1 MCYKEEGSGMK
12 WSVALGASCG
22 EREVWA
28 VKVGGRTGRMAVG
41 VALDTE
47 EVLAAQ
53 GGWTSPECA
62 GKVWYYTSTGAVRA
76 GPTSIADTG
85 LKFGEGDVIMLDVD
99 AGSGQLHMARGT
111 SCAETGRVGFSAR
124 HQPVTAKRT
133 RPAAAGYVFECLPAV
148 DLAGRGHGAQVDAG
162 MDSGEAV
169 DAEGEASS
177 GRQAIKLC
185 VAVTMLLEGACCEL
199 LRLRPSE
206 GVALPDHSS
215 VVSASEESRG
225 NWADRLW
232 PLMPPMTLA
241 PTSHGALTPAAG
253 GPPSVPR
260 LSLTG
265 VGDAGAGPWLHRGGA
280 GSGNGP
286 GSGGRE
292 GPISGGRDCSGSDG
306 NLPSPDPTGPLSSRS
321 GGTIASNSPG
331 RNMPAILGDGR
342 GALALGG
349 PRPSP
354 RLAGGG
360 LGTSRTPRGYSVTSP
375 QITPRTASATA
386 FVQLAPPSPT
396 RRASPRIE
404 GAGSPRRGLANVSP
418 RVCDRSTFVSPRVP
432 SPRTTTPRGA
442 LTASPR
448 KPLDAL
454 PATLTLQQ
462 HQKME
467 SMLNRIDTL
476 EGMVMRTLSEN
487 RRLQTE
493 LVAVKRRA
501 ANTDVM
507 EAGGFAARL
516 PVSIVTETS
525 RPQKPIPVQSEREH
539 THSPGLSGN
548 GAAAAAGTHDA
559 RPGVNEGAGA
569 GTTTTTLASA
579 SSSLLS
585 CDEASGGK
593 SVRPDAAGKKEDA
606 LPSRASGEGGASCAG
621 ASCAG
626 ARGSSTLTGAGAQP
640 RAFQLSDVWEV
651 RAAEVR
657 RVRCIGRGA
666 CGTVWEGEWRRARVA
681 VKDLELAVGAGGAG
695 GAEAR
700 DGAGRAGGGGGGQ
713 EMDHDKDKEMLTAFR
728 GEVSQLTSLRHPN
741 ILAFYGAVTSGEKL
755 SMIVELMDKDVRS
768 YLRDEARGAS
778 LEARVR
784 VGVGAL
790 SGITYLHSL
799 TPPVVH
805 RDIKPEN
812 LLLSQGNSVVK
823 ICDLGLA
830 RHKHGVFLQTAHQGG
845 TLSYIAPEVH
855 RGANIDESCD
865 IYAMAI
871 VVWELVTR
879 DTPFKDKPPQSI
891 PGIVGWGGERP
902 TLAAVTACDKAEL
915 DSAAAAGECDETNA
929 RKGLAVWLQEC
940 WAQDPQQRPRASPAQ
955 QTLLDVTCSLTG
967 PPPHRCGAPATA
979 AGGGEMATRQTP
991 ARSKGRAS
999 RPHSPAR
1006 PPSPRARESGDI

>member
-28 VKVGGRTGRMAVG
+28 VQVGGRTGRMAVG

-76 GPTSIADTG
+76 GPISIADTG

-99 AGSGQLHMARGT
+99 AGSGQLHIARGT
-111 SCAETGRVGFSAR
+111 CRAETGRVGFSAR

-133 RPAAAGYVFECLPAV
+133 RPAASGYVFECLPAV

-162 MDSGEAV
+162 MESGEAV

-177 GRQAIKLC
+177 CRQAVKLC

-206 GVALPDHSS
+206 GVTLPDHTCA
-215 VVSASEESRG
+215 VSASEESRG

-232 PLMPPMTLA
+232 PLMPPLTLA
-241 PTSHGALTPAAG
+241 PTSLGALTPAAG

-507 EAGGFAARL
+507 EAGGFAARH
-516 PVSIVTETS
+516 PVSTVTETN
-525 RPQKPIPVQSEREH
+525 RTHKPIPLQSERVH
-539 THSPGLSGN
+539 APSPGLSGN

-559 RPGVNEGAGA
+559 RLGVNEGAGPV
-569 GTTTTTLASA
+569 TRLASA
-579 SSSLLS
+579 SSSLLL

-593 SVRPDAAGKKEDA
+593 GARPDAAGKEADG
-606 LPSRASGEGGASCAG
+606 LASQACGEGPRA

-626 ARGSSTLTGAGAQP
+626 ARGSTLAGAGAQP

-651 RAAEVR
+651 RPAEVR

-681 VKDLELAVGAGGAG
+681 VKDLELAVCAGGAG
-695 GAEAR
+695 GAEAG
-700 DGAGRAGGGGGGQ
+700 DGAGSAGGGGGRSG
-713 EMDHDKDKEMLTAFR
+713 MDHDKDKEMLTAFR

-768 YLRDEARGAS
+768 YLRDEARGAA
-778 LEARVR
+778 LEARLR

-790 SGITYLHSL
+790 SGIMYLHSL

-812 LLLSQGNSVVK
+812 LLLSHGNSVVK

-830 RHKHGVFLQTAHQGG
+830 RHKHGAFLQTAHQGG

-879 DTPFKDKPPQSI
+879 ETPFADKPPQSI
-891 PGIVGWGGERP
+891 PGIVGWGAERP

-915 DSAAAAGECDETNA
+915 DSAAAAAGECDETSA
-929 RKGLAVWLQEC
+929 RKSLAVWLQEC
-940 WAQDPQQRPRASPAQ
+940 WAQDPQQRPRASFAQ
-955 QTLLDVTCSLTG
+955 QTLLDVTFSLTG
-967 PPPHRCGAPATA
+967 PPPHRAQATA

-991 ARSKGRAS
+991 ARGRSKGRAS